1 MLRSLRSLALL
12 LVAALL
18 ASCAAVEQ
26 AGEGAGLVPGQS
38 WHKVVSSDIERDYLL
53 YIPASYE
60 SSAPAPLVLG
70 FHGSGSDPVKQLA
83 YSDFAKVA
91 EEEGAVLAL
100 PLGIYDNNGKNSW
113 NTANDPEGAD
123 DVQLVR
129 DLIADVSEAI
139 SIDPKRIYA
148 TGFSGG
154 GRMISRLACEL
165 GETLAAF
172 APVSGI
178 QFPADCSPARGVD
191 IITFHGKHDLVNHYV
206 WGDYS
211 PKYWKTGVE
220 ESVAGWV
227 KKNVC
232 VNDPMTEQFSE
243 VVAKVSW
250 QWCRDDSELLFY
262 RIEDGGHT
270 WPGSPIILDA
280 PWSGKTNGD
289 INATRLIW
297 EFFEA
302 NPLQ

>member
-1 MLRSLRSLALL
+1 L
-12 LVAALL
+12 LV
-18 ASCAAVEQ
+18 SCASVEQ
-26 AGEGAGLVPGQS
+26 VDQGEATSMVVAGES
-38 WHKVVSSDIERDYLL
+38 WRTIVSDGVDRKYLL
-53 YIPASYE
+53 YVPASYDG
-60 SSAPAPLVLG
+60 SAPVPLVLG
-70 FHGSGSDPVKQLA
+70 FHGSGSDPVKQLI
-83 YSDFAKVA
+83 YSDFKGLA
-91 EEEGAVLAL
+91 EEEGVVLAL

-113 NTANDPEGAD
+113 NTVNDPSGAD

-129 DLIADVSEAI
+129 DVIEAVDKDI

-154 GRMISRLACEL
+154 GRMTSRLACEL
-165 GETLAAF
+165 GDTLAAF

-178 QFPADCSPARGVD
+178 QFPTDCSPSRGVD
-191 IITFHGKHDLVNHYV
+191 IITFHGKHDLVNHYA

-227 KKNVC
+227 DKNEC
-232 VNDPMTEQFSE
+232 VKDPESEKVSE

-250 QWCRDDSELLFY
+250 PFCRDDSQLVFY

-270 WPGSPIILDA
+270 WPGSPITLTA

-289 INATRLIW
+289 ISASKLIW

-302 NPLQ
+302 NPLN